1 MLTHFEIPE
10 EYGYFPKGELEG
22 ILEGIEIVLKT
33 WGQTTS
39 RESGVSAK
47 KSDPRFFEFSV
58 GFLGRFFGILNV
70 RVTLDMAKALLS
82 SAKGVALHHLSAEEI
97 FKEFSSVVMGRL
109 TAHLW
114 VKNWGVFVCG
124 VPQLSGSGI
133 WADGKPLASCTFAVE
148 DWPVEVRL
156 MTEKL
161 AVGSQAKK
169 LNQKVSKKKEKSNA

>member
-22 ILEGIEIVLKT
+22 VLEGAEIVLQT
-33 WGQTTS
+33 WGTS
-39 RESGVSAK
+39 RKGGAPAE
-47 KSDPRFFEFSV
+47 KSPRFVEFSV

-70 RVTLDMAKALLS
+70 RATLDMAKALLG
-82 SAKGVALHHLSAEEI
+82 SAKGVSFEHLSEKEI
-97 FKEFSSVVMGRL
+97 TKEFSNVLMGRL

-114 VKNWGVFVCG
+114 VKNWGVFVSG
-124 VPQLSGSGI
+124 VPQLSASGM
-133 WADGKPLASCTFAVE
+133 WADGKPLASCTFVVE

-161 AVGSQAKK
+161 AVGSQTKK
-169 LNQKVSKKKEKSNA
+169 LNKKVFMKKEKSNA

>member
-1 MLTHFEIPE
+1 MLTYFEIPE

-22 ILEGIEIVLKT
+22 ILEGVEIVLKT
-33 WGQTTS
+33 WGQTAS
-39 RESGVSAK
+39 RKSGSLTG
-47 KSDPRFFEFSV
+47 KSDPRFLEFSV

-70 RVTLDMAKALLS
+70 RATLDMAKSLLD
-82 SAKGVALHHLSAEEI
+82 SAKGTSINHLSQEEI
-97 FKEFSSVVMGRL
+97 IKEFSAVVMGRL

-124 VPQLSGSGI
+124 VPQLSASGI
-133 WADGKPLASCTFAVE
+133 WADGKPLASCAFAVE

-161 AVGSQAKK
+161 AVRSQTRK
-169 LNQKVSKKKEKSNA
+169 LNKKVSMKKEKSNA